1 MKKTAN
7 LLVTAYLL
15 LLFVVY
21 PFYMKEGYVE
31 IGNAKYSFWIR
42 FSLST
47 AAVLLFFFVIQL
59 IRELK
64 GRSLQL
70 RATDVSI
77 LIFAGTLLITFALAV
92 DRKEALFGTEGW
104 NMGFALYGVLCLLY
118 LMIRLLWKPDKWI
131 IYLAVFASGVIF
143 LLGIL
148 DRFSIYLIPLEI
160 RTPVF
165 LSTLGNINWF
175 TGYLVIFT
183 AVSASL
189 FLLSEEKGVSA
200 FSAVITLLGFAAGFG
215 QGSSSVFLF
224 FAGLFSALLWLTSYE
239 KRRMPRLIILW
250 GMWCLSAQII
260 RLMRILIP
268 DGYQYDTEN
277 LCGVFTGGSLTI
289 YLFIVGG
296 LLLEGVSILTKRKE
310 RAGRW
315 IRRGLELSG
324 GILAAGVA
332 VMMLYS
338 YLCVSKGREL
348 SELYERLPWGDDSWG
363 NGRGMTY
370 RAAMMILTQMTP
382 LQKLVGVGQDC
393 FSAYAYSIPQVADE
407 LWQYFGNERLTNAH
421 NEILTMLVNHGIAG
435 TISYLSIFITYVYKT
450 GKQSKNPY
458 SISIAVA
465 VICYLVHN
473 MVSFA
478 NVLNLPFLI
487 ILLAMGVK
495 WCNIMMP
502 KKNKRLRSRHLFFL
516 HH

>member
-7 LLVTAYLL
+7 ILVTAYLL

-31 IGNAKYSFWIR
+31 IGKAKYSFWIR
-42 FSLST
+42 ISLSA
-47 AAVLLFFFVIQL
+47 AAVLLLFFVIQM

-64 GRSLQL
+64 KRSLHLQ
-70 RATDVSI
+70 ATDISI
-77 LIFAGTLLITFALAV
+77 LVFAGTLFLTFLLAV

-131 IYLAVFASGVIF
+131 LYLALFASGVVF

-160 RTPVF
+160 RNPGF

-189 FLLSEEKGVSA
+189 FLLSEEKGMTVL
-200 FSAVITLLGFAAGFG
+200 SAVITLLGFAAGFG

-224 FAGLFSALLWLTSYE
+224 FAGLFLTLLWIASYE
-239 KRRMPRLIILW
+239 KRRMPRLMILW

-260 RLMRILIP
+260 RLMRVLIP

-277 LCGVFTGGSLTI
+277 LCGDFTGGSLTI
-289 YLFIVGG
+289 FLLVIGELFLG
-296 LLLEGVSILTKRKE
+296 GVSILMKRKE
-310 RAGRW
+310 QTGRW
-315 IRRGLELSG
+315 IRKGLGIFG
-324 GILAAGVA
+324 GILAAFVA
-332 VMMLYS
+332 VVMLYS
-338 YLCVSKGREL
+338 YFCVSKGMEL
-348 SELYERLPWGDDSWG
+348 PELYDRLPWGDDSWG

-393 FSAYAYSIPQVADE
+393 FSTYAYSIPQVADE
-407 LWQYFGNERLTNAH
+407 LWQYFGNDRLTNAH
-421 NEILTMLVNHGIAG
+421 NEILTMLVNHGMMGI
-435 TISYLSIFITYVYKT
+435 ISYLSIFITYVYKT

-487 ILLAMGVK
+487 ILLAMGAK
-495 WCNIMMP
+495 WCKI
-502 KKNKRLRSRHLFFL
+502 
-516 HH
+516 

>member
-31 IGNAKYSFWIR
+31 IGKAKYSFWIR
-42 FSLST
+42 ISLSA
-47 AAVLLFFFVIQL
+47 AAVLLLFFVIQL
-59 IRELK
+59 IRKLK
-64 GRSLQL
+64 EKSLHPG
-70 RATDVSI
+70 ATDISI
-77 LIFAGTLLITFALAV
+77 LVFAGTLLITSALAV
-92 DRKEALFGTEGW
+92 DRKETLFGTEGW

-131 IYLAVFASGVIF
+131 IYLALLASGGIYF
-143 LLGIL
+143 LGIL
-148 DRFSIYLIPLEI
+148 DRFSIHLIPLEI

-165 LSTLGNINWF
+165 ISTLGNINWF

-189 FLLSEEKGVSA
+189 FLLSEEKGMTVL
-200 FSAVITLLGFAAGFG
+200 SAVITLLGFTAGFG
-215 QGSSSVFLF
+215 QGGSSVFLF
-224 FAGLFSALLWLTSYE
+224 FASLFPALLWIASYE
-239 KRRMPRLIILW
+239 KRKMPRLIILW
-250 GMWCLSAQII
+250 GTWCISAQII

-277 LCGVFTGGSLTI
+277 LCGDFTGGNLT
-289 YLFIVGG
+289 LFLLIIGG
-296 LLLEGVSILTKRKE
+296 LFLGGVTILMKRKE
-310 RAGRW
+310 QTGRW
-315 IRRGLELSG
+315 IRRGLGLLG
-324 GILAAGVA
+324 GILAAFVA
-332 VMMLYS
+332 VVMLYS
-338 YLCVSKGREL
+338 YFCVSKGMEL
-348 SELYERLPWGDDSWG
+348 SEFYDRLPWGDDSWG

-382 LQKLVGVGQDC
+382 LQKLFGVGQDC

-407 LWQYFGNERLTNAH
+407 LRQYFGNERLTNAH
-421 NEILTMLVNHGIAG
+421 NEILTMLVNHGIVG

-487 ILLAMGVK
+487 ILLAMGAK
-495 WCNIMMP
+495 WCKI
-502 KKNKRLRSRHLFFL
+502 
-516 HH
+516 

>member
-31 IGNAKYSFWIR
+31 IGKAKYSFWMRI
-42 FSLST
+42 SLST
-47 AAVLLFFFVIQL
+47 AAVLLLFFVIQL
-59 IRELK
+59 IRERK
-64 GRSLQL
+64 ERSLHLQ
-70 RATDVSI
+70 ATDVSI
-77 LIFAGTLLITFALAV
+77 LIFAGTLLITFVLAV
-92 DRKEALFGTEGW
+92 DRREALFGTEGW

-118 LMIRLLWKPDKWI
+118 LMIQLLWKPDKWI
-131 IYLAVFASGVIF
+131 LYLALLASGGVFI
-143 LLGIL
+143 LGIL

-165 LSTLGNINWF
+165 ISTLGNINWF

-189 FLLSEEKGVSA
+189 FLLSEGRGMAV
-200 FSAVITLLGFAAGFG
+200 FSAVITLLGFTAGFG

-224 FAGLFSALLWLTSYE
+224 FAGVFPALLWIASYE
-239 KRRMPRLIILW
+239 KSRMPRLMFLW
-250 GMWCLSAQII
+250 GMWCLAAQIL
-260 RLMRILIP
+260 RLMRILLP

-277 LCGVFTGGSLTI
+277 LCGYFTGGSVTI
-289 YLFIVGG
+289 YLFVMGE
-296 LLLEGVSILTKRKE
+296 LLLWTVWLLMGHKE
-310 RAGRW
+310 QTGKW
-315 IRRGLELSG
+315 IRRGLLIFG
-324 GILAAGVA
+324 GILAASVA
-332 VMMLYS
+332 AMLLYS
-338 YLCVSKGREL
+338 YLCVSKGMEL
-348 SELYERLPWGDDSWG
+348 SGLYDRLPWGDDSWG

-393 FSAYAYSIPQVADE
+393 FSTYAYSVPQVADE
-407 LWQYFGNERLTNAH
+407 LCRYFGNDRLTNAH
-421 NEILTMLVNHGIAG
+421 NEILTMLVNHGIVG
-435 TISYLSIFITYVYKT
+435 TVSYLSIFITYVYKI
-450 GKQSKNPY
+450 GKQFQNPY
-458 SISIAVA
+458 SISIVVA

-478 NVLNLPFLI
+478 NVLNLSFLI

-495 WCNIMMP
+495 WCKI
-502 KKNKRLRSRHLFFL
+502 
-516 HH
+516 

>member
-1 MKKTAN
+1 MKRTAN

-31 IGNAKYSFWIR
+31 IGKVKYSFWIR
-42 FSLST
+42 ISLSA
-47 AAVLLFFFVIQL
+47 AAVLLLFFVIQM

-64 GRSLQL
+64 ERSLHLQ
-70 RATDVSI
+70 ATDVSI
-77 LIFAGTLLITFALAV
+77 RVFAGTLFLTFLLAV

-118 LMIRLLWKPDKWI
+118 LMIRLLWRPDKWI
-131 IYLAVFASGVIF
+131 LYLALFASGVIF

-160 RTPVF
+160 RDPGF

-189 FLLSEEKGVSA
+189 FLLSEEKAMTV
-200 FSAVITLLGFAAGFG
+200 FSAIITLLGFAAGFG

-224 FAGLFSALLWLTSYE
+224 FTGLFLTLLWIASYE
-239 KRRMPRLIILW
+239 KRRMPQLIILW
-250 GMWCLSAQII
+250 GIWCLSAQII
-260 RLMRILIP
+260 RLMRMLIP

-277 LCGVFTGGSLTI
+277 LCGDFTGGSLTI

-296 LLLEGVSILTKRKE
+296 LLLGGVSILMKRKE
-310 RAGRW
+310 QTGRW
-315 IRRGLELSG
+315 IRRGLGLFG
-324 GILAAGVA
+324 GIFAVFVA
-332 VMMLYS
+332 VVMLYS
-338 YLCVSKGREL
+338 YFCVSKGMEL
-348 SELYERLPWGDDSWG
+348 SELYDRLPWGDDSWG

-393 FSAYAYSIPQVADE
+393 FSTYAYSIPQVSDE
-407 LWQYFGNERLTNAH
+407 LWQYFGNDRLTNAH
-421 NEILTMLVNHGIAG
+421 NEILTMLVNHGIVG
-435 TISYLSIFITYVYKT
+435 TISYLSIFITYLYKI

-502 KKNKRLRSRHLFFL
+502 KKNKRQRSRHLFFL

>member
-15 LLFVVY
+15 LLLVVY

-31 IGNAKYSFWIR
+31 IGKAKYSFWIR
-42 FSLST
+42 ISLST
-47 AAVLLFFFVIQL
+47 AAILLLFFVIQL

-64 GRSLQL
+64 EKSLHLQ
-70 RATDVSI
+70 ATDVSI
-77 LIFAGTLLITFALAV
+77 LIFAGTLFLTFVLAV

-118 LMIRLLWKPDKWI
+118 LMIQLLWKPDKWI
-131 IYLAVFASGVIF
+131 LYLALFASGVIF

-160 RTPVF
+160 RNPGF

-189 FLLSEEKGVSA
+189 FLLSEEKAMTV
-200 FSAVITLLGFAAGFG
+200 FSAIITLLGFAAGFG

-224 FAGLFSALLWLTSYE
+224 FAGLFLTLLWIASYE
-239 KRRMPRLIILW
+239 KRRMPRLMILW

-260 RLMRILIP
+260 RLMRMLIP

-277 LCGVFTGGSLTI
+277 LCGDFTGGNLTI
-289 YLFIVGG
+289 FLLVIGG
-296 LLLEGVSILTKRKE
+296 LLLGGASILVKRKE
-310 RAGRW
+310 HGRW
-315 IRRGLELSG
+315 IRRGLGIFG
-324 GILAAGVA
+324 GILAAFVA
-332 VMMLYS
+332 VVMLYS
-338 YLCVSKGREL
+338 YFCVSKGMEL
-348 SELYERLPWGDDSWG
+348 PEFYDRLPWGDDSWG

-407 LWQYFGNERLTNAH
+407 LWQYFGNDRLTNAH
-421 NEILTMLVNHGIAG
+421 NEILTMLVNHGMIG
-435 TISYLSIFITYVYKT
+435 IISYLSIFITYVYKT
-450 GKQSKNPY
+450 VKQSKNPY

>member
-31 IGNAKYSFWIR
+31 IGKAKYSFWIR
-42 FSLST
+42 ISLSA
-47 AAVLLFFFVIQL
+47 AAVLLLFFVIRL
-59 IRELK
+59 TRELK
-64 GRSLQL
+64 EKSLHL
-70 RATDVSI
+70 RTTDVSV
-77 LIFAGTLLITFALAV
+77 LAFAGTLFLTFVLAV

-104 NMGFALYGVLCLLY
+104 NMGFVLYGILCLLY
-118 LMIRLLWKPDKWI
+118 LMVQLLWKPDKWI
-131 IYLAVFASGVIF
+131 LYLALFASGVIF

-160 RTPVF
+160 RNPGF

-189 FLLSEEKGVSA
+189 FLLSEEKAMTV
-200 FSAVITLLGFAAGFG
+200 FSAIITLLGFAAGFG

-224 FAGLFSALLWLTSYE
+224 FAGLFLTLLWIASYE
-239 KRRMPRLIILW
+239 KRRMPRLMILW
-250 GMWCLSAQII
+250 GMWCLPAQII
-260 RLMRILIP
+260 RLMRMLIP

-277 LCGVFTGGSLTI
+277 LCGDFTGGNLTI
-289 YLFIVGG
+289 FLLVIGG
-296 LLLEGVSILTKRKE
+296 LLLGGVSILVKRKE
-310 RAGRW
+310 HGRW
-315 IRRGLELSG
+315 IRRGLGIFG
-324 GILAAGVA
+324 GILAAFVA
-332 VMMLYS
+332 VVMLYS
-338 YLCVSKGREL
+338 YFCVSKGMEL
-348 SELYERLPWGDDSWG
+348 PEFYDRLPWGDDSWG

-407 LWQYFGNERLTNAH
+407 LWQYFGNDRLTNAH
-421 NEILTMLVNHGIAG
+421 NEILTMLVNHGMIG

-450 GKQSKNPY
+450 VKQSQNPY

-487 ILLAMGVK
+487 ILLAMGTK
-495 WCNIMMP
+495 WCKI
-502 KKNKRLRSRHLFFL
+502 
-516 HH
+516 

>member
-21 PFYMKEGYVE
+21 PFYMKEGYLE
-31 IGNAKYSFWIR
+31 IGKAKYSFWIR
-42 FSLST
+42 ISLST
-47 AAVLLFFFVIQL
+47 AAVLLLFFVIQL

-64 GRSLQL
+64 ERSLHLQ
-70 RATDVSI
+70 ATDVSI
-77 LIFAGTLLITFALAV
+77 LVFAGTLLITYVLAV

-118 LMIRLLWKPDKWI
+118 LMIRLLWWPDKWI
-131 IYLAVFASGVIF
+131 LYHALFASGVIF

-148 DRFSIYLIPLEI
+148 DRFSVYLIPLEI
-160 RTPVF
+160 RNPGF

-189 FLLSEEKGVSA
+189 FLLSEEKGMSA
-200 FSAVITLLGFAAGFG
+200 FSAIIALLGFTAGFG

-224 FAGLFSALLWLTSYE
+224 FAGLFSSLFWLASYE
-239 KRRMPRLIILW
+239 KKRMPRLMILW

-260 RLMRILIP
+260 RLMRMLIP

-277 LCGVFTGGSLTI
+277 LCGDFTGGSLTI

-296 LLLEGVSILTKRKE
+296 LLLGAVSILMKRKE
-310 RAGRW
+310 QTGRW
-315 IRRGLELSG
+315 IRRGLGFFG
-324 GILAAGVA
+324 GILAAGAA

-338 YLCVSKGREL
+338 YLCVSKGMEL
-348 SELYERLPWGDDSWG
+348 SELYDRLPWGDDSWG

-370 RAAMMILTQMTP
+370 RAAIMLLTQMTP

-393 FSAYAYSIPQVADE
+393 FFAYAYSIPQVADE
-407 LWQYFGNERLTNAH
+407 LWLYFGNERLTNAH
-421 NEILTMLVNHGIAG
+421 NEILTMLVNHGIIG
-435 TISYLSIFITYVYKT
+435 TVSYLSIFITYLYKT
-450 GKQSKNPY
+450 SKQSQNPY

-487 ILLAMGVK
+487 ILLAMGAK
-495 WCNIMMP
+495 WCKI
-502 KKNKRLRSRHLFFL
+502 
-516 HH
+516 

>member
-1 MKKTAN
+1 M
-7 LLVTAYLL
+7 VTAYLL

-31 IGNAKYSFWIR
+31 IGKVKYSFWIR
-42 FSLST
+42 ISLSA
-47 AAVLLFFFVIQL
+47 AAVLLLFFVIQM

-64 GRSLQL
+64 ERSLHLQ
-70 RATDVSI
+70 ATDVSI
-77 LIFAGTLLITFALAV
+77 RVFAGTLFLTFLLAV

-118 LMIRLLWKPDKWI
+118 LMIRLLWRPDKWI
-131 IYLAVFASGVIF
+131 LYLALFASGVIF

-160 RTPVF
+160 RDPGF

-189 FLLSEEKGVSA
+189 FLLSEEKAMTV
-200 FSAVITLLGFAAGFG
+200 FSAIITLLGFAAGFG

-224 FAGLFSALLWLTSYE
+224 FTGLFLTLLWIASYE
-239 KRRMPRLIILW
+239 KRRMPQLIILW
-250 GMWCLSAQII
+250 GIWCLSAQII
-260 RLMRILIP
+260 RLMRMLIP

-277 LCGVFTGGSLTI
+277 LCGDFTGGSLTI

-296 LLLEGVSILTKRKE
+296 LLLGGVSILMKRKE
-310 RAGRW
+310 QTGRW
-315 IRRGLELSG
+315 IRRGLGLFG
-324 GILAAGVA
+324 GIFAVFVA
-332 VMMLYS
+332 VVMLYS
-338 YLCVSKGREL
+338 YFCVSKGMEL
-348 SELYERLPWGDDSWG
+348 SELYDRLPWGDDSWG

-407 LWQYFGNERLTNAH
+407 LWQYFDNERLTNAH

-450 GKQSKNPY
+450 GKQAKNPY

>member
-21 PFYMKEGYVE
+21 PFYMQEGYVE
-31 IGNAKYSFWIR
+31 IGKAKYSFWIR
-42 FSLST
+42 ISLST
-47 AAVLLFFFVIQL
+47 AAVLLLFFVIQL

-64 GRSLQL
+64 EKSLHL
-70 RATDVSI
+70 RATDISI
-77 LIFAGTLLITFALAV
+77 LIFAGTLLLTFLLAV

-118 LMIRLLWKPDKWI
+118 LMIQLLWKPDKWI
-131 IYLAVFASGVIF
+131 IYLALVASGVIF

-160 RTPVF
+160 RNPGF

-189 FLLSEEKGVSA
+189 FLLSEEKGMTV

-224 FAGLFSALLWLTSYE
+224 FAGLFLTLLWIASYE
-239 KRRMPRLIILW
+239 KKRMPRLIILW
-250 GMWCLSAQII
+250 GTWCLSAQII
-260 RLMRILIP
+260 RLMRMLIP

-277 LCGVFTGGSLTI
+277 LCGDFTGGSLTI

-296 LLLEGVSILTKRKE
+296 LLLGGVSIMMKCKE
-310 RAGRW
+310 QTGRW
-315 IRRGLELSG
+315 IRRGLGLLG
-324 GILAAGVA
+324 GILAAFVA
-332 VMMLYS
+332 VMMVYS
-338 YLCVSKGREL
+338 YLCVSKGMEL
-348 SELYERLPWGDDSWG
+348 PELYDRLPWGDDSWG

-382 LQKLVGVGQDC
+382 LQKLLGVGQDC
-393 FSAYAYSIPQVADE
+393 FSTYAYSIPQVADE

-421 NEILTMLVNHGIAG
+421 NEILTMLVNHGIIG
-435 TISYLSIFITYVYKT
+435 TVSYLSIFITYVYKT

-487 ILLAMGVK
+487 ILLAMGAK
-495 WCNIMMP
+495 WCKI
-502 KKNKRLRSRHLFFL
+502 
-516 HH
+516 